1 MVNFAKKVT
10 LCQLVHRENGAK
22 RYVFSAYNDVFNFLN
37 WIYADANIY
46 LERKYEAYKNF
57 LLNGK
62 NMQ

>member
-1 MVNFAKKVT
+1 MVNFAKKVI

-22 RYVFSAYNDVFNFLN
+22 RYVFSAYNDVFN
-37 WIYADANIY
+37 YADANIY